1 MPSRPTRLGL
11 WLPIEGRIQMSW
23 YGLMEVRQVRMR
35 RLYAERSRGL
45 GTDFCGQG
53 SLESKAGLTKGGFFG
68 HQGSE

>member
-1 MPSRPTRLGL
+1 
-11 WLPIEGRIQMSW
+11 MSW